1 MSPQERQKL
10 IDELRLIYRNMMNLV
25 EHTMLVVKSNLKL
38 LC

>member
-10 IDELRLIYRNMMNLV
+10 IDELRLIYRNMMNLE